1 MTEIQGT
8 CDDRFEQLRSTFE
21 SSLTSGLDVG
31 ASVAVTI
38 GGELVVDLWGG
49 TTDMASGAKDV
60 PWERDTIINV
70 YSTTKTQTALCV
82 LMLADRGA
90 LDLDAPVATYWP
102 EFAVNGKA
110 GVLVRHVMSHNAG
123 LSGWQ
128 EPMAPEDLYDWDLA
142 TSRLA
147 AQAPWWKP
155 GTASGYHAVTQGY
168 LLGEIVRRVT
178 GETIGSFFAREVAK
192 PLDAD
197 FHIGTG
203 PEHDGRVALVIPPP
217 PLAAQMAA
225 MDPNSIAMR
234 TFTNPLLDAAA
245 SWTEPWRRAEIPAA
259 GGTGNARS
267 VAMVQSVVA
276 GGGETRG
283 VRLLSEQM
291 VDRIFE
297 EQSHTIDLVL
307 GQPIRFGIGY
317 GLVSDTAPL
326 SPSAR
331 ACFWGGWG
339 GSIHVVDV
347 DQKMVVSYAMNKM
360 GEGTMGDIR
369 GASLVFAAY
378 AGLAAGH

>member
-8 CDDRFEQLRSTFE
+8 CDDRFEQLRTTFE

-82 LMLADRGA
+82 LMLADRGE

-147 AQAPWWKP
+147 AQAPWWEP

-234 TFTNPLLDAAA
+234 TLTNPLLDAAA

-297 EQSHTIDLVL
+297 EQSHTTDLVL

-339 GSIHVVDV
+339 GSIQVVDV

>member
-82 LMLADRGA
+82 LMLADRAA

-147 AQAPWWKP
+147 AQAPWWEP